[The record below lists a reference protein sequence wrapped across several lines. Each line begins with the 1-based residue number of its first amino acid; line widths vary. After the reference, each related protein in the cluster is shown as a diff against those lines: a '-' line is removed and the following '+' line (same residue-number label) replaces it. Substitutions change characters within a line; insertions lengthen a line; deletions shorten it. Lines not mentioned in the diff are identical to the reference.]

1 MFVGRVAE
9 IPRESPVVMR
19 AETVLIL
26 ANGVWASPE
35 RLRRVVA
42 AADHIIAADGGYS
55 KALAHGVH
63 VDEVIGDLDS
73 IPGAERKA
81 LAEAAG
87 PVVHAFARDK
97 DWTDLE
103 LALEHALRRDP
114 SRIILFG
121 VLGGRLDHALTGVH
135 LLEKGIEASVPIL
148 LVAGDET
155 ARLVEREAILRDVE
169 PGDRVSL
176 IPFSDS
182 ALVTTD
188 GLRYPLRNEKLRR
201 AASRG
206 VSNEVA
212 RIPVRIIVEA
222 GLLFVIHAPKEGGS
236 DG

>member
-1 MFVGRVAE
+1 
-9 IPRESPVVMR
+9 MR

-26 ANGVWASPE
+26 ANGVWSSPE

-42 AADHIIAADGGYS
+42 SADHIIAADGGYS

-63 VDEVIGDLDS
+63 VDEIVGDLDS
-73 IPGAERKA
+73 IQGAERKT
-81 LAEAAG
+81 LAEAVG
-87 PVVHAFARDK
+87 PVVHTFARDK

-114 SRIILFG
+114 SQIILFG
-121 VLGGRLDHALTGVH
+121 VLGERLDHALTGLH
-135 LLEKGIEASVPIL
+135 LLEKGIHASVPIL

-155 ARLVEREAILRDVE
+155 ARLVDGEATLSDVR

-188 GLRYPLRNEKLRR
+188 GLRYRLRSEKLRR

-222 GLLFVIHAPKEGGS
+222 GLLLVVHEPKEGAAG
-236 DG
+236 G